1 MTGNKFHPEIVERI
15 IELTRT
21 GETDLRGVV
30 HREYPV
36 LTRLGIE
43 RAPISRVRRS
53 PTGIGRGGQ
62 HDGDS
67 GAPGGPAAPAAG
79 AAKPAK

>member
-36 LTRLGIE
+36 LTALGIE
-43 RAPISRVRRS
+43 RVIN
-53 PTGIGRGGQ
+53 I
-62 HDGDS
+62 
-67 GAPGGPAAPAAG
+67 
-79 AAKPAK
+79 AKF

>member
-15 IELTRT
+15 IEVTRT

-43 RAPISRVRRS
+43 RALDIAREEIAERDRP
-53 PTGIGRGGQ
+53 GR
-62 HDGDS
+62 
-67 GAPGGPAAPAAG
+67 AA
-79 AAKPAK
+79 

>member
-1 MTGNKFHPEIVERI
+1 MTGNKFRPEIVERI

-43 RAPISRVRRS
+43 RALDI
-53 PTGIGRGGQ
+53 
-62 HDGDS
+62 
-67 GAPGGPAAPAAG
+67 
-79 AAKPAK
+79 AKF